1 MAIITVTG
9 TSDSQYETRITNGR
23 HTMTADEPIPL
34 GTDLGPNPYEF
45 LLSALGACTSIT
57 LFMYAGR
64 KNWPLE
70 RVRIELTHDRVHA
83 DDCEQCE
90 EESGLVDLIERKI
103 RFEGPLDDEQR
114 KHAEGMVALL
124 TPVAKAFLTDRGLD
138 TTIIGQQV
146 FGGHGFIREWGQE
159 QHVRDLRIT
168 QIYEGT
174 NDIQRMLIAKELLG
188 LGN

>member
-1 MAIITVTG
+1 MAIVTVTG

-23 HTMTADEPIPL
+23 HTMTADEPVPL

-103 RFEGPLDDEQR
+103 ALPGLESGSFDAGIMRVIGPNAEFPGGS
-114 KHAEGMVALL
+114 HATIGLRMV
-124 TPVAKAFLTDRGLD
+124 KAYLENNPGSTASSL
-138 TTIIGQQV
+138 IKV
-146 FGGHGFIREWGQE
+146 SAEE
-159 QHVRDLRIT
+159 
-168 QIYEGT
+168 IYEGSSY
-174 NDIQRMLIAKELLG
+174 NP
-188 LGN
+188 

>member
-1 MAIITVTG
+1 MSTRPETYHGSTDKVGLRTIHIGFSASNILTARQKNLTKGHHMTIVTVTG

-23 HTMTADEPIPL
+23 HTLTADEPVPL

-64 KNWPLE
+64 KKWPLE
-70 RVRIELTHDRVHA
+70 RVHIELTHDRVHA

-90 EESGLVDLIERKI
+90 DESGLVDVIQRKI

-114 KHAEGMVALL
+114 KQLAYIATRCPVHKTL
-124 TPVAKAFLTDRGLD
+124 TTPTVIVDE
-138 TTIIGQQV
+138 I
-146 FGGHGFIREWGQE
+146 E
-159 QHVRDLRIT
+159 
-168 QIYEGT
+168 
-174 NDIQRMLIAKELLG
+174 
-188 LGN
+188 

>member
-1 MAIITVTG
+1 MATVTITG

-23 HTMTADEPIPL
+23 HTMTADEPVPL

-70 RVRIELTHDRVHA
+70 RIHIELSHDRVHA
-83 DDCEQCE
+83 DDGEQSE
-90 EESGLVDLIERKI
+90 GGSGLIDLIERKI

-114 KHAEGMVALL
+114 KQLAYIATRCPVHKTL
-124 TPVAKAFLTDRGLD
+124 TTPTVIVDE
-138 TTIIGQQV
+138 I
-146 FGGHGFIREWGQE
+146 E
-159 QHVRDLRIT
+159 
-168 QIYEGT
+168 
-174 NDIQRMLIAKELLG
+174 
-188 LGN
+188 